1 MGADELKSG
10 HVSVN
15 DVLHHYDTFAIPHFQ
30 RGLVWNSSAVASL
43 LESLYLGTPCGSF
56 LLWAPADATE
66 HGVPVA
72 GSAAAKYLII
82 DGQQRIR
89 SLRSVF
95 ADDDDLDLPAS
106 GGEGLLGEDEAGA
119 DDSGGDTEDT
129 DGRKRAVWC
138 LNLARLDEFRSFFDP
153 QERFRLFGLH
163 ADPLTPGDVNPRQ
176 PYRKALVPLAWFLKH
191 RSNPDRAR
199 DESRGT
205 HCADAVV
212 KLLALPKVVAQ
223 LSAIRTAR
231 LFDLRILDAEQ
242 NLDSVVSAFNRINS
256 AGKRVESEE
265 RAFATLVSVNAR
277 TEQKLKEFFR
287 RTRGREPGA
296 AAVEADLE
304 RDDLVRREKESRFGF
319 KLFMRVFALAFAYHS
334 NKSAGSQGL
343 SFDSLDVGSLREARQ
358 HLDEI
363 LDSTVEVLSAVT
375 TILRNRLYCDDFRM
389 LPETSS
395 LWPVFQLL
403 IRFPA
408 LATTSENQVA
418 AVILRLMLVDVTR
431 DQLLRLVKEV
441 AEAADSQEAMA
452 AFDSDEL
459 GHPVVTNEIAEGVER
474 AQSLTNRYAL
484 MMYWLLR
491 RRGARDFSYDIN
503 LTPEKTA
510 ELRKKHKAKT
520 EPEIAERV
528 RPEKQHVVPYS
539 TLKDIFGDRL
549 SGPRLG
555 RHEAHNVGNLT
566 YISQLENGLEGLGSR
581 PLKLREEGRPNL
593 VAHFLDGNE
602 ILEAFET
609 ACKERATP
617 EHFEEFCKLR
627 RDRIRQA
634 FVEWDI
640 EFRRLPVSASPP
652 ETPAPRLIRPTP
664 KDLMWQL
671 GYQKPIPGLLV
682 QLLNL
687 GFRVRQGKDVAL
699 RLVLRSKADGQTV
712 RVDLFHGGKKIEC
725 KVSDPTLIGEW
736 KQRFPSVHV
745 NDRTSDLKE
754 TLGLT
759 DDSSVRV
766 AANVLEWLRD
776 RAAPIVARG
785 QA

>member
-1 MGADELKSG
+1 MGTDELTNG
-10 HVSVN
+10 HASVA
-15 DVLHHYDTFAIPHFQ
+15 DVLRHYDAFAIPHFQ

-56 LLWAPADATE
+56 LLWAPPDVTE
-66 HGVPVA
+66 HGVPLA
-72 GSAAAKYLII
+72 DGAIPKYLII

-89 SLRSVF
+89 SLHSVF
-95 ADDDDLDLPAS
+95 ADHNDLDLPAS
-106 GGEGLLGEDEAGA
+106 GGEDGAGTG
-119 DDSGGDTEDT
+119 DSGGDIEDT
-129 DGRKRAVWC
+129 DRRTRHVWC
-138 LNLARLDEFRSFFDP
+138 VNLARLDEFRSFSDA

-176 PYRKALVPLAWFLKH
+176 SYRKALVPLAWFLKH
-191 RSNPDRAR
+191 QSDPRRAR
-199 DESRGT
+199 QESRGK
-205 HCADAVV
+205 HCEGAVET
-212 KLLALPKVVAQ
+212 LLAYPQVVERLA
-223 LSAIRTAR
+223 SIRTAR
-231 LFDLRILDAEQ
+231 LFDLRILEAAQ
-242 NLDSVVSAFNRINS
+242 NLDSVVGAFNRINS

-265 RAFATLVSVNAR
+265 RAFASLVSVNAR

-287 RTRGREPGA
+287 RTKGREPGA
-296 AAVEADLE
+296 AASGADLE
-304 RDDLVRREKESRFGF
+304 RDDLVRREKENRFGF
-319 KLFMRVFALAFAYHS
+319 KLFMRVFALTFAYHS

-403 IRFPA
+403 IRFPK

-441 AEAADSQEAMA
+441 AEAVDSQEALA
-452 AFDSDEL
+452 VFDGDEL
-459 GHPVVTNEIAEGVER
+459 GPRVVANEIARGVER

-484 MMYWLLR
+484 MTYWLLR
-491 RRGARDFSYDIN
+491 RQGGKDFSYDIN
-503 LTPEKTA
+503 LTPEKAA
-510 ELRKKHKAKT
+510 ELRKKYNVKT
-520 EPEIAERV
+520 EPEIAERL

-566 YISQLENGLEGLGSR
+566 YISQLENGLEGLGSK
-581 PLKLREEGRPNL
+581 PLKLRKEGRPNL

-609 ACKERATP
+609 ACTERATP

-640 EFRRLPVSASPP
+640 EFRRLPVSASPL
-652 ETPAPRLIRPTP
+652 ETPAPRLIKPTP
-664 KDLMWQL
+664 KDLTWQL
-671 GYQKPIPGLLV
+671 GYQKPIPALLV
-682 QLLNL
+682 QLRNL
-687 GFRVRQGKDVAL
+687 GFRVLQGKDVAL
-699 RLVLRSKADGQTV
+699 RLVLSSKAEGQIV

-736 KQRFPSVHV
+736 KQRFPNVHV
-745 NDRTSDLKE
+745 NVRTSDLKG
-754 TLGLT
+754 TLSLT

-766 AANVLEWLRD
+766 AASVLEWLRD
-776 RAAPIVARG
+776 RTTQIAARG
-785 QA
+785 HA

>member
-1 MGADELKSG
+1 MGADDLKSG
-10 HVSVN
+10 HVSVEN
-15 DVLHHYDTFAIPHFQ
+15 VLHHYDTFAIPHFQ
-30 RGLVWNSSAVASL
+30 RGLVWNASAVASL

-56 LLWAPADATE
+56 LLWEASDVKA
-66 HGVPVA
+66 HGVPLA
-72 GSAAAKYLII
+72 DGAAPRYLII

-95 ADDDDLDLPAS
+95 AGDDDLDLPAS
-106 GGEGLLGEDEAGA
+106 GGDWPTGEDDDGA
-119 DDSGGDTEDT
+119 DRQSGAEDANE
-129 DGRKRAVWC
+129 KARAVWC
-138 LNLARLDEFRSFFDP
+138 VNLARLDEFRGVFP
-153 QERFRLFGLH
+153 VQEPFRLFGRH
-163 ADPLTPGDVNPRQ
+163 ENPLTRGDVRPQQR
-176 PYRKALVPLAWFLKH
+176 YRKALVPLAWFLKH
-191 RSNPDRAR
+191 RSNRDQAR
-199 DESRGT
+199 VESRGT
-205 HCADAVV
+205 HCADAIE
-212 KLLALPKVVAQ
+212 KLLAHPQAVERLA
-223 LSAIRTAR
+223 SIRTEP
-231 LFDLRILDAEQ
+231 LFDLRILLADQ
-242 NLDSVVSAFNRINS
+242 NLDSVVGAFNRINS

-265 RAFATLVSVNAR
+265 RAFASLVSVNGR
-277 TEQKLKEFFR
+277 TEQKLREFFR
-287 RTRGREPGA
+287 RTKGREPGTA
-296 AAVEADLE
+296 EAEAELE
-304 RDDLVRREKESRFGF
+304 RDDLIRREKESRFGF
-319 KLFMRVFALAFAYHS
+319 KLFMRVFALAFTYHS
-334 NKSAGSQGL
+334 RKSAGSQSL

-375 TILRNRLYCDDFRM
+375 RILRNRLYCDDFRM

-403 IRFPA
+403 IRFPT
-408 LATTSENQVA
+408 LATTSESQVA
-418 AVILRLMLVDVTR
+418 AVILRLMLVNVR
-431 DQLLRLVKEV
+431 RGQLLRLVKEV
-441 AEAADSQEAMA
+441 AEAVDSQEAMA

-459 GHPVVTNEIAEGVER
+459 GHPVVANEIAEGVER

-491 RRGARDFSYDIN
+491 RRGAKDFSYDIN

-510 ELRKKHKAKT
+510 ELRKKYKAKT
-520 EPEIAERV
+520 EPEIAECV

-581 PLKLREEGRPNL
+581 PLKLREEGRSNL
-593 VAHFLDGNE
+593 DAHFLDGDE

-640 EFRRLPVSASPP
+640 EFRHLPVSASPP
-652 ETPAPRLIRPTP
+652 ETPAPRLIRPTH
-664 KDLMWQL
+664 KDLTWQL

-682 QLLNL
+682 QLQNV
-687 GFRVRQGKDVAL
+687 GFKVHQGKDVAL
-699 RLVLRSKADGQTV
+699 RLVLSSKDEGQTV
-712 RVDLFHGGKKIEC
+712 RVDLFFGGQKIEC
-725 KVSDPTLIGEW
+725 KVSDPNLIGEW
-736 KQRFPSVHV
+736 KQRFPSVHRNV
-745 NDRTSDLKE
+745 RTSDLKG
-754 TLGLT
+754 TLSVT

-766 AANVLEWLRD
+766 AASVLEWLRD
-776 RAAPIVARG
+776 RATQIAARG
-785 QA
+785 YA